1 MSEIKFITPFAFLF
15 MATVLSATEPV
26 ELFVGKSNFEL
37 AQKKAQDEGK
47 YLFIDFYAKWC
58 TPCRWMDET
67 TFKDE
72 RIVNKLM
79 GEFVSIKVNIDEME
93 GFELKSRFDIQYLPT
108 ILIFNHDGKMVERIE
123 ETLSPSNLLE
133 ILEKNQAVR
142 AESYASHPL
151 NTSPKQLKN
160 EIKSKPN
167 IELSAEE
174 YDQYING
181 QNTTVKTKNFQMQLG
196 IYSNIDRA
204 NRKAE
209 ELQKQLSSSPI
220 VVEDLVGGNKLYRVL
235 MGSFTS
241 LSEAQSFQ
249 KSLKEQYNLES
260 IVK

>member
-133 ILEKNQAVR
+133 ILEKNQAVQ

-181 QNTTVKTKNFQMQLG
+181 QNTTLKTKNFQMQLG